1 MVTSCVSNDVNK
13 LWLIFFPIYMFLLL
27 CDSRVRLVVVLQ
39 LIWNSN
45 YVSTIM
51 IKWASQVASV
61 VPIEILYKEY
71 TCRCRRLKR
80 HGFHPWVRKIS
91 PGRNGNSHQY
101 SCLGNPM
108 DREAWSAIV
117 HRVTKSQIQLS
128 FWAHYDQITGQQ

>member
-39 LIWNSN
+39 LIWKSK

-61 VPIEILYKEY
+61 VPIEILYKEH
-71 TCRCRRLKR
+71 TSRGRRLKR
-80 HGFHPWVRKIS
+80 HGFHPWVRKIPLEEMATHTS
-91 PGRNGNSHQY
+91 ILAWEIPWTEEPGVLQ
-101 SCLGNPM
+101 
-108 DREAWSAIV
+108 SAGSQ
-117 HRVTKSQIQLS
+117 RVTYNWVSEHIMIK
-128 FWAHYDQITGQQ
+128 